1 MKHTQSRAGFALPM
15 AIFLLLV
22 TTGAVMTTLA
32 QTSTERRVS
41 DSGAT
46 GERALVLAESG
57 LARLDELGFDFAS
70 SVQDS
75 ARITMSD
82 GFADVVMERVRAPTS
97 TERAVFVVRA
107 RGVQTQGGWSD
118 APNAVRTVVRLGEWV
133 EGTMQV
139 HAGWTSLTG
148 LRKNGNAGSL
158 SGIDQCGVQ
167 SPVAGVAVPDSPG
180 YSGHSGPVSG
190 SPPIKSIGSTPGNA
204 AAQVHIDWA
213 GIVDGSAL
221 EPDYVYPDDGW
232 PSDFD
237 DWPVIYV
244 DNPGSGFS
252 LPDSGR
258 GTLIVRGDL
267 TISGSRSWDGIVLVG
282 GELTSNG
289 NNRVRG
295 ATITGLNVKLGET
308 PGESDVGN
316 GNKSYVYNS
325 CNVQDAM
332 QSQAS
337 LRILDNTWLD
347 TWAQY

>member
-1 MKHTQSRAGFALPM
+1 MTHPRNRQGFALPM

-22 TTGAVMTTLA
+22 TTGAVMTSLA
-32 QTSTERRVS
+32 ETSTERRVS
-41 DSGAT
+41 DSAAS

-70 SVQDS
+70 SVEDS
-75 ARITMSD
+75 ARLTMTG
-82 GFADVVMERVRAPTS
+82 GFVDVVMERLRAPTS

-107 RGVQTQGGWSD
+107 RGVHTQGGWSD
-118 APNAVRTVVRLGEWV
+118 APDAMRTVVRLGEWV

-148 LRKNGNAGSL
+148 LRKNGAAGSL
-158 SGIDQCGVQ
+158 SGVDACGVE
-167 SPVAGVAVPDSPG
+167 SSVAGVAVPGSPG
-180 YSGHSGPVSG
+180 YSGHTGPVNG
-190 SPPIKSIGSTPGNA
+190 SPPIENLGATPEDA
-204 AAQVHIDWA
+204 ADEVHIHWA

-221 EPDYVYPDDGW
+221 EPDYVYPGDGW
-232 PSDFD
+232 PSDFN
-237 DWPVIYV
+237 DWPVVYV
-244 DNPGSGFS
+244 DNPGAGFS
-252 LPDSGR
+252 LPTAGR

-289 NNRVRG
+289 NNKVRG
-295 ATITGLNVKLGET
+295 ATITGLNVKLGES

-316 GNKSYVYNS
+316 GNKSYVYDS

-337 LRILDNTWLD
+337 FRMLDNTWLD

>member
-1 MKHTQSRAGFALPM
+1 MIHARNRAGFALPM

-22 TTGAVMTTLA
+22 TTGAVMTSLA

-41 DSGAT
+41 DSAAT

-57 LARLDELGFDFAS
+57 LARLDELGFDFS
-70 SVQDS
+70 TSVQDS
-75 ARITMSD
+75 ARISLSD
-82 GFADVVMERVRAPTS
+82 GFVDVVMQRLRAPTS
-97 TERAVFVVRA
+97 TERSVFVVRA
-107 RGVQTQGGWSD
+107 RGTQTQGGWSD

-158 SGIDQCGVQ
+158 SGIDDCGVAP
-167 SPVAGVAVPDSPG
+167 PVAGVAVPSSPG

-190 SPPIKSIGSTPGNA
+190 SPPIKNLGSTPADA
-204 AAQVHIDWA
+204 ADEVHIDWA

-221 EPDYVYPDDGW
+221 EPDYVHSIDGW
-232 PSDFD
+232 PGSFT
-237 DWPVIYV
+237 DWPVVYV
-244 DNPGSGFS
+244 DNPGGGFS
-252 LPDSGR
+252 LPNSGR

-267 TISGSRSWDGIVLVG
+267 TISGNRSWDGIVLVG

-289 NNRVRG
+289 NNKVRG
-295 ATITGLNVKLGET
+295 ATITGLNVKLGES
-308 PGESDVGN
+308 PGDSDVGN
-316 GNKSYVYNS
+316 GNKTYVYNS
-325 CNVQDAM
+325 CNVRDAM
-332 QSQAS
+332 QGQAS
-337 LRILDNTWLD
+337 LRMLDNTWLD